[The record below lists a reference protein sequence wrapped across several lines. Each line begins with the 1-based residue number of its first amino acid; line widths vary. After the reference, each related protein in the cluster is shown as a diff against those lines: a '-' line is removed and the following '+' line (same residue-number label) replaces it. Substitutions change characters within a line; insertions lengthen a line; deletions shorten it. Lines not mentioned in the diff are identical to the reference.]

1 METPLTVKVLFLSCA
16 IISSSYTSQRELT
29 NYQAKI
35 YLQNV
40 QAMDK
45 KTKRVHNAIKS
56 LRKSDMDRIQIVNR
70 GGARDLQVRE
80 RLTLQIFGHG
90 SVDLIPWFDSLPYQ
104 QREGLFLHLS
114 MLGNSKCLVLTF
126 PFLTSIRIKPFPS

>member
-1 METPLTVKVLFLSCA
+1 METPLTVKMLFLSCA
-16 IISSSYTSQRELT
+16 IISSSYASQRELT

-45 KTKRVHNAIKS
+45 KTKRVHNAIRF
-56 LRKSDMDRIQIVNR
+56 LPESDIARIQVISR
-70 GGARDLQVRE
+70 GGARDLQVRG

-90 SVDLIPWFDSLPYQ
+90 SVDLIPWFDSLPHQ
-104 QREGLFLHLS
+104 QREGFISAFEHVRQL
-114 MLGNSKCLVLTF
+114 
-126 PFLTSIRIKPFPS
+126 